1 MVGAGFIKK
10 KFSNAGK
17 FALAFSIFSAQLL
30 PIHQVA
36 HAAGEF
42 SSVYKIPKSGTS
54 GKEISMKVP
63 FKVKG
68 GEPLFLNWQTSP
80 NPNKFAYGQPLSY
93 PRGKCKITSLNGNMI
108 PFSFGTRSGQ
118 DVSTYEIYLDPATA
132 DYFAIQTPTSTNL
145 VLDCKLDSLLS
156 EGTLKV
162 SQYLLNSKGMD
173 SLPENNLI
181 ELKTGEMVILT
192 FQGKAKNRL
201 SIKVGSAFSGDCY
214 PILIPNSAKSFPYDL
229 NWDGFGELRSLEKLE
244 TVGRFIGP
252 PPNNY
257 TDTTELMSYTPEV
270 EGAYVIRCSLWGDG
284 KYTTESRYI
293 YIEQIE
299 GDLKLLRPQAIETE
313 ATAPAKCPVNKGP
326 SKAPKISLAKNG
338 LFIQYSENGFSDLP
352 GCIDGFRVYATAM
365 NPYTKK
371 EFEEHGSWSIPIA
384 DCKPPVKGL
393 ISCLI
398 SFEKDW
404 LLKLKNQDASLN
416 TMAINASAVNS
427 QGESI
432 FSQRVFLFEKD
443 PNLIAVACASMQ
455 ASFANNLIS
464 SPSNAFATQAKW
476 GAATGVAATL
486 FTILITGGAVI
497 PLVVGAG
504 VAIAA
509 ASAAKEVSARRS
521 TDIDKNAAKKFI
533 EAYPVTALDLLI
545 LMKKSSNPD
554 VRASSEIFQ
563 KAIQASDLMK
573 IYRPLIGENNAL
585 TDFEVRK
592 IIADEK
598 LSRMKEVEASNFE
611 KNGDKDLK
619 SLFGKNSKFKGVL
632 VKNASKISQGV
643 DSFLV
648 FKEQI
653 QNNQSAENFILPN
666 NCWFG

>member
-10 KFSNAGK
+10 KFSNVGK

-30 PIHQVA
+30 PIQQAA
-36 HAAGEF
+36 HAAGDI
-42 SSVYKIPKSGTS
+42 SSVYKIPKSNTAD
-54 GKEISMKVP
+54 KYINIKIP
-63 FKVKG
+63 FKANV
-68 GEPLFLNWQTSP
+68 GELLLLNWQTLP
-80 NPNKFAYGQPLSY
+80 NSNIASRTLAFGGVCNLTSSDGKVVKFLDGQYEGVKSELEFNSENTPH
-93 PRGKCKITSLNGNMI
+93 IFFIATSSNLALN
-108 PFSFGTRSGQ
+108 
-118 DVSTYEIYLDPATA
+118 
-132 DYFAIQTPTSTNL
+132 
-145 VLDCKLDSLLS
+145 CKLTTTLS
-156 EGTLKV
+156 EGNLKV
-162 SQYLLNSKGMD
+162 SQYSFNSSDGY
-173 SLPENNLI
+173 SLPANGLI
-181 ELKTGEMVILT
+181 ELKTAELLALT
-192 FQGKAKNRL
+192 FQGKAGNRL
-201 SIKVGSAFSGDCY
+201 SFTVDSYNLGVCHIYSISDSANSNPKRESWDGGYRQGLIGASDIDPKIRPQLVSFT
-214 PILIPNSAKSFPYDL
+214 PITNGTYFISCKLDADYFPYPKKYIRIDL
-229 NWDGFGELRSLEKLE
+229 K
-244 TVGRFIGP
+244 
-252 PPNNY
+252 
-257 TDTTELMSYTPEV
+257 
-270 EGAYVIRCSLWGDG
+270 
-284 KYTTESRYI
+284 
-293 YIEQIE
+293 E
-299 GDLKLLRPQAIETE
+299 GDLKLLRPQAFE
-313 ATAPAKCPVNKGP
+313 AGTTVPAKCPVAKAP
-326 SKAPKISLAKNG
+326 SKAPKISVAKNG

-476 GAATGVAATL
+476 GAAAGVVAGL
-486 FTILITGGAVI
+486 VTILITGGAAI

-504 VAIAA
+504 VAMAA

-533 EAYPVTALDLLI
+533 ETYPVTALDLLI

-554 VRASSEIFQ
+554 VRAMSETFQ
-563 KAIQASDLMK
+563 KAIQASDLIK

-598 LSRMKEVEASNFE
+598 FKRMEEVEASNFE

>member
-1 MVGAGFIKK
+1 MVGARFIKK

-17 FALAFSIFSAQLL
+17 FALVFSIFSAQLL
-30 PIHQVA
+30 PIHQAA
-36 HAAGEF
+36 HAEGE
-42 SSVYKIPKSGTS
+42 SSVTFKFVKGDRQAKYLKTRITSTNVNADEPNIVAWQAFLDPNTILDQPRERLSQASCELISPNGEAVTYSDGSNIYATKAASSPGTKYDFSFAPLDSAYFLINSPISTELELHCIWDGVFSEATLKLSRYTLSGQEIYSLPKSGFI
-54 GKEISMKVP
+54 EIK
-63 FKVKG
+63 
-68 GEPLFLNWQTSP
+68 
-80 NPNKFAYGQPLSY
+80 A
-93 PRGKCKITSLNGNMI
+93 
-108 PFSFGTRSGQ
+108 
-118 DVSTYEIYLDPATA
+118 
-132 DYFAIQTPTSTNL
+132 
-145 VLDCKLDSLLS
+145 
-156 EGTLKV
+156 
-162 SQYLLNSKGMD
+162 
-173 SLPENNLI
+173 
-181 ELKTGEMVILT
+181 GEMKFLT
-192 FQGKAKNRL
+192 FQGKAGKQLTFNMESARVSLCHVTSLSELPNDANNR
-201 SIKVGSAFSGDCY
+201 F
-214 PILIPNSAKSFPYDL
+214 
-229 NWDGFGELRSLEKLE
+229 NWDDATLAKFGGMDVRGKKVNSIVKLFTPTKTGTFIMVCNMFDGESGTMNIVLKDGSLKILGRQDSE
-244 TVGRFIGP
+244 T
-252 PPNNY
+252 
-257 TDTTELMSYTPEV
+257 
-270 EGAYVIRCSLWGDG
+270 
-284 KYTTESRYI
+284 
-293 YIEQIE
+293 
-299 GDLKLLRPQAIETE
+299 
-313 ATAPAKCPVNKGP
+313 TAPAKCPADKGP
-326 SKAPKISLAKNG
+326 SAAPKISVAKNG
-338 LFIQYSENGFSDLP
+338 LFIQYSEPGFSDLP
-352 GCIDGFRVYATAM
+352 GCIDGFRVYATTM
-365 NPYTKK
+365 NPYTN
-371 EFEEHGSWSIPIA
+371 EVFEEHGSWSIPIA

-455 ASFANNLIS
+455 TSFANNLIS

-476 GAATGVAATL
+476 GAAAGVAAGL
-486 FTILITGGAVI
+486 FTILITGGATI
-497 PLVVGAG
+497 PFVVGAG

-509 ASAAKEVSARRS
+509 ASVSKEVSARRS

-533 EAYPVTALDLLI
+533 ETYPVTALDLLI

-554 VRASSEIFQ
+554 VRTSSETFQ

-573 IYRPLIGENNAL
+573 IYRPLIGENNPL
-585 TDFEVRK
+585 TDFEVAK
-592 IIADEK
+592 ILADEK
-598 LSRMKEVEASNFE
+598 FSSMKEVEASNFE

>member
-1 MVGAGFIKK
+1 MSRIFKRKI
-10 KFSNAGK
+10 FSNSGK
-17 FALAFSIFSAQLL
+17 LALIFSIFFAQLL
-30 PIHQVA
+30 PINQSA
-36 HAAGEF
+36 YGAGET
-42 SSVYKIPKSGTS
+42 SSTYQIPKSNSYTSKVRIKVPIRVSAGEPTMLSWQMFLNPNSSRVDIGTFKVCNLTSSIGKNVDYAFDSSPS
-54 GKEISMKVP
+54 GKS
-63 FKVKG
+63 G
-68 GEPLFLNWQTSP
+68 GGAD
-80 NPNKFAYGQPLSY
+80 AYLVIKS
-93 PRGKCKITSLNGNMI
+93 
-108 PFSFGTRSGQ
+108 
-118 DVSTYEIYLDPATA
+118 
-132 DYFAIQTPTSTNL
+132 AISTNL
-145 VLDCKLDSLLS
+145 ILDCSLDSIFS
-156 EGTLKV
+156 EGTLK
-162 SQYLLNSKGMD
+162 L
-173 SLPENNLI
+173 
-181 ELKTGEMVILT
+181 
-192 FQGKAKNRL
+192 
-201 SIKVGSAFSGDCY
+201 
-214 PILIPNSAKSFPYDL
+214 
-229 NWDGFGELRSLEKLE
+229 
-244 TVGRFIGP
+244 
-252 PPNNY
+252 
-257 TDTTELMSYTPEV
+257 
-270 EGAYVIRCSLWGDG
+270 
-284 KYTTESRYI
+284 SRYI
-293 YIEQIE
+293 LNSNDLDNLPANGEFEIKSGEIKVLIFNKKVGESLYFSFDSDKVGRCVLSSISDSANSNPHLVDWDERGIPKYTYFGGPDYRGAKVAPALKSLNTE
-299 GDLKLLRPQAIETE
+299 ATGVFMMTCMLAERETGIVTINGYRTDLKLLRPQPLQTET
-313 ATAPAKCPVNKGP
+313 TPPAKCPVAKAP
-326 SKAPKISLAKNG
+326 SNAPKISVAKNG

-352 GCIDGFRVYATAM
+352 GCIDGFRVYATEL
-365 NPYTKK
+365 NPYTK
-371 EFEEHGSWSIPIA
+371 EVFQEHGSWSIPIA

-404 LLKLKNQDASLN
+404 LLKLKSQDASSN

-476 GAATGVAATL
+476 GAAAGVAAGL
-486 FTILITGGAVI
+486 ITILITGGAAI
-497 PLVVGAG
+497 PFVVGAG
-504 VAIAA
+504 VAIVA
-509 ASAAKEVSARRS
+509 ASASKEVSARRS

-533 EAYPVTALDLLI
+533 ETYPVTALDLLI
-545 LMKKSSNPD
+545 LMKKSSNSD
-554 VRASSEIFQ
+554 VRAMSETFQ
-563 KAIQASDLMK
+563 KAIQASDLIK